1 MPFHELG
8 CLLAGGRYQLVERA
22 TWRLQSCF
30 KVGGS
35 ARTKP
40 STRLCLGD
48 TSPQLLG
55 HSTNM
60 WFLKHA
66 CMIARDLVYFQPTGH
81 HTTPPALRVF
91 FNSYP
96 LIFRAEENR
105 PPRVQLW
112 HIVAESLVAHHVYI
126 SVRERKGSASTP
138 QTLVDHLPKSPHRL
152 LFEAFDP
159 SHSVQQLFS
168 RFHSPHGAQVSADS
182 LERRH
187 RLGTRTISV
196 EKG

>member
-30 KVGGS
+30 KGGS
-35 ARTKP
+35 ALTKP

-55 HSTNM
+55 QGPNM
-60 WFLKHA
+60 RLLQHA

-96 LIFRAEENR
+96 SISRTEENR
-105 PPRVQLW
+105 PPRIQLW
-112 HIVAESLVAHHVYI
+112 HIVAESLVAHHAYI
-126 SVRERKGSASTP
+126 SVRERKGLASTP
-138 QTLVDHLPKSPHRL
+138 QTLVDHLPKSPRDP
-152 LFEAFDP
+152 LFDAFDP
-159 SHSVQQLFS
+159 SHSVQQLLS

-187 RLGTRTISV
+187 HLGTRAIPV